1 MDATILSTLAAAALS
16 LLLSYVPGLADWYRS
31 LGVRPDG
38 HDDGGTR
45 KRLLMLA
52 LLVLCAAGSYALAC
66 VGSVPTLAE
75 QLGLPLTCTRAGLLE
90 LVKALVWA
98 VIANQAIYRISP
110 KPATGEA
117 A

>member
-1 MDATILSTLAAAALS
+1 MDATILSTLAAAVLS

-38 HDDGGTR
+38 SYDRGTR
-45 KRLLMLA
+45 KRLVM
-52 LLVLCAAGSYALAC
+52 LVLLIICAAGSYALAC
-66 VGSVPTLAE
+66 VGCAPSLAE

-90 LVKALVWA
+90 LMKALVWA

-110 KPATGEA
+110 KPYAGEIA
-117 A
+117 